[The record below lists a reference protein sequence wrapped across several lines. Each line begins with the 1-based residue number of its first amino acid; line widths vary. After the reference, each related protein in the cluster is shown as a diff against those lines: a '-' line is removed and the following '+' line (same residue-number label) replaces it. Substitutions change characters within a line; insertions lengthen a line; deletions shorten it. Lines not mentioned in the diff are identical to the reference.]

1 MHQWQSEP
9 AHGATGDWRPYV
21 SHFLSLS
28 PARLIPTVTICLY
41 RSASPFV
48 HPFIWWSIAFS
59 VYLRLWLSL
68 SLSLSPSL
76 SLPNY
81 LYISIHQSMYLVIL
95 LSPLINLSICPS
107 FYHYIYRSSYP
118 SFCASHGSPTV
129 LMLEPSS
136 RNLVKEFA
144 AKAEK
149 ENRHWHR

>member
-1 MHQWQSEP
+1 MEALCLSFSLL
-9 AHGATGDWRPYV
+9 V
-21 SHFLSLS
+21 SCSSHSNCHYLSLS
-28 PARLIPTVTICLY
+28 VCFTLCPSIYLMIHRL
-41 RSASPFV
+41 
-48 HPFIWWSIAFS
+48 
-59 VYLRLWLSL
+59 LRLSTPLAF

-149 ENRHWHR
+149 ENRH